1 VSTKFQAEIAELTDK
16 ILLDWLTNG
25 KKDYLQDGREIVRQL
40 TAAEMTVVLKRL
52 AQLGISAVPTKGSTA
67 GNLVEAAQ
75 ANLSGTFKFQGRPL
89 PPVDTKN
96 DDKATKKIG

>member
-1 VSTKFQAEIAELTDK
+1 MSDIKAKMAEATDK
-16 ILLDWLTNG
+16 ILLDWLENG

-40 TAAEMTVVLKRL
+40 TAAEMTTVLKRL
-52 AQLGISAVPTKGSTA
+52 AQLGISAVPIKGSTA

-75 ANLSGTFKFQGRPL
+75 ANLAGNFKFQGRAL
-89 PPVDTKN
+89 PPVDTKT

>member
-1 VSTKFQAEIAELTDK
+1 MSDIKAKMAEATDK
-16 ILLDWLTNG
+16 ILLDWLENG

-40 TAAEMTVVLKRL
+40 TAAEMTAVLKRL
-52 AQLGISAVPTKGSTA
+52 AQLGISAVAVKGSTA

-75 ANLSGTFKFQGRPL
+75 ANLAGTFKFNGRAL
-89 PPVDTKN
+89 PPVDTKT